1 MNRTHSDAL
10 REQVVIDSPIPQS
23 PSVMNPSAR
32 AEPASPAGPESRKR
46 LLGESGYVPHRQP
59 FVYLTA
65 ALIIGILL
73 QRWIEPPHWIAW
85 SFAVIS
91 CALSMGFVIG
101 NKRQAGVALL
111 LSCAM
116 AGALLSLQD
125 QTISASRLKRL
136 FDAHTITSD
145 LPVELEGV
153 LSTPPEP
160 APQIYYLNV
169 EAERV
174 RIGDRVIDASG
185 FARLMISL
193 VDQQAAGEFNA
204 LGLDYGSRVRVLV
217 RLERARVYHN
227 PGSPDF
233 NEFLERHGYDLKGTI
248 KSPLLVRR
256 IGRVAVNPVLAF
268 LHTTRLRLIKAI
280 DSRFKQPVAGTLKA
294 MLAGNQYF
302 LDQETIE
309 RLRQASTFHTL
320 VISGMHIAL
329 IAWAL
334 VGLGN
339 LWGLRRSSPGRRQV
353 PLVFFSILVLWGYAV
368 MVGLAA
374 PVTRGAAMISVGLIG
389 PMLFRRAASINTV
402 MLAAFAMLALKPS
415 LVADPGFQLSFVAV
429 AGIVT
434 LALPIAGKLR
444 GVGEW
449 RPTARAPHPPS
460 CSAAVRWIAET
471 LFWNQRRF
479 EAEMR
484 VAPVRYRMNKAR
496 AARLA
501 GRFRL
506 QPLLRGI
513 ALLVITSTAIQLTML
528 PLMAMYFN
536 RAAPVGVLLN
546 IVAGLLTGVLMLSG
560 LAAIVAGT
568 ISVWVAAKLGLI
580 VTAAHYLLVN
590 SVVPFIT
597 FPGATFRV
605 AHYEGWQSV
614 VYALYF
620 VPLAMLAVL
629 IDLWRPVDHCL
640 PIDRDVKHVPRRVR
654 WKAKPAGPVRRRVFA
669 LLCFLLLA
677 VSSIAVV
684 RPAPDASTGRLAIHF
699 LDVGQ
704 GDSALVVFPRGAT
717 MLVDGG
723 GELRFNRAESDGEDT
738 ETEFTEG
745 GFSVGEA
752 VASRFIWSLG
762 RTRVDY
768 VLATHADAD
777 HIDGVSDVVRNFHVG
792 QAIVGR
798 VPESNREF
806 KLFFK
811 AVEER
816 SVSLATVNAGDRF
829 EVDGV
834 SVEVLW
840 PPRPSEAPVTSG
852 NNDSVV
858 LRLVYGSIAVLLTG
872 DIEQAAENALIE
884 SGVNLRA
891 EVLKVPHH
899 GSKTSSSGAF
909 INAVQPGYAVISV
922 GERSRFGHPHPSVV
936 NRYEERGVSLFQTG
950 RDGTVT
956 VETDGHTVGV
966 TTFRKKRAP

>member
-1 MNRTHSDAL
+1 MR
-10 REQVVIDSPIPQS
+10 VVI
-23 PSVMNPSAR
+23 A
-32 AEPASPAGPESRKR
+32 
-46 LLGESGYVPHRQP
+46 
-59 FVYLTA
+59 
-65 ALIIGILL
+65 
-73 QRWIEPPHWIAW
+73 
-85 SFAVIS
+85 
-91 CALSMGFVIG
+91 
-101 NKRQAGVALL
+101 NKRAAGVALL

-125 QTISASRLKRL
+125 QTISRSRLKRL
-136 FDAHTITSD
+136 FDVHTITPDS
-145 LPVELEGV
+145 PVELEGV
-153 LSTPPEP
+153 LRTPPEP
-160 APQIYYLNV
+160 APEIYYLNV

-174 RIGDRVIDASG
+174 RVGDQDIDASG
-185 FARLMISL
+185 FARLMISV
-193 VDQQAAGEFNA
+193 VDEHAGRAFDA
-204 LGLDYGSRVRVLV
+204 LDLDYGSRVRVLV
-217 RLERARVYHN
+217 RLERARAYHN

-248 KSPLLVRR
+248 KSPLLIRR
-256 IGRVAVNPVLAF
+256 IGRAAVNPALAF
-268 LHTTRLRLIKAI
+268 LYTSRLRLMKAI

-294 MLAGNQYF
+294 MLAGNQYY

-353 PLVFFSILVLWGYAV
+353 PLVVLSILALWGYAV

-415 LVADPGFQLSFVAV
+415 LVTDPGFQLSFAAV

-449 RPTARAPHPPS
+449 RPTARAPHPPL
-460 CSAAVRWIAET
+460 CSPPVRWIAET
-471 LFWNQRRF
+471 LFWNQQRF
-479 EAEMR
+479 ESEMR
-484 VAPVRYRMNKAR
+484 SAPVRYRMNKAR

-501 GRFRL
+501 GRLRL

-546 IVAGLLTGVLMLSG
+546 IVAGLLTGVLILSG
-560 LAAIVAGT
+560 LAAIVAGS
-568 ISVWVAAKLGLI
+568 ISAWVAAKLGLI

-590 SVVPFIT
+590 SVVPFTT

-620 VPLAMLAVL
+620 VPLVMLAVL
-629 IDLWRPVDHCL
+629 IDRWRPVDHCL
-640 PIDRDVKHVPRRVR
+640 PVDREVNNLPKRAPAN
-654 WKAKPAGPVRRRVFA
+654 AKQAGSVRRRVFA
-669 LLCFLLLA
+669 LLCVLLLV

-684 RPAPDASTGRLAIHF
+684 QPAPGASTGKLTIHF

-704 GDSALVVFPRGAT
+704 GDSAMVVFPNGAT

-723 GELRFNRAESDGEDT
+723 GELRFNKPESTREDT
-738 ETEFTEG
+738 EAEFTEG

-752 VASRFIWSLG
+752 VVSRFIWSLG

-768 VLATHADAD
+768 VLATHAHAD
-777 HIDGVSDVVRNFHVG
+777 HIDGASDVVRNFRVG
-792 QAIVGR
+792 QTIVGR
-798 VPESNREF
+798 VPESDLEF
-806 KLFFK
+806 RRFLRT
-811 AVEER
+811 VEQR
-816 SVSLATVNAGDRF
+816 SVSLSTVNTGDRF

-834 SVEVLW
+834 RVEVLW
-840 PPRPSEAPVTSG
+840 PPRPSQAPVTSG

-909 INAVQPGYAVISV
+909 VDAVQPGYAVISV

-936 NRYEERGVSLFQTG
+936 NRYAGRGVSVFQTG

-956 VETDGHTVGV
+956 VETDGRSLEISR
-966 TTFRKKRAP
+966 FRK

>member
-1 MNRTHSDAL
+1 MKPA
-10 REQVVIDSPIPQS
+10 
-23 PSVMNPSAR
+23 AR
-32 AEPASPAGPESRKR
+32 AEPASGARAESRPR
-46 LLGESGYVPHRQP
+46 LLGESSFLPHRQP

-65 ALIIGILL
+65 ALVSGILL
-73 QRWIEPPHWIAW
+73 QRWIEPADWIAW
-85 SFAVIS
+85 SLAVTS
-91 CALSMGFVIG
+91 FALSIRLVIG
-101 NKRQAGVALL
+101 NKRAAGVSLM
-111 LSCAM
+111 LSCAT

-125 QTISASRLKRL
+125 QTISGSRLKRL
-136 FDAHTITSD
+136 FDAHAITPDS
-145 LPVELEGV
+145 PVELEGV
-153 LSTPPEP
+153 LRTPPEP
-160 APQIYYLNV
+160 APEIYYLNV

-185 FARLMISL
+185 FARLMISV
-193 VDQQAAGEFNA
+193 VDEHASREFSA
-204 LGLDYGSRVRVLV
+204 LDLDYGSRVRVLV
-217 RLERARVYHN
+217 RLERARGYHN

-256 IGRVAVNPVLAF
+256 IGRAAVNPALAF
-268 LHTTRLRLIKAI
+268 LYTLRLRLMKAI
-280 DSRFKQPVAGTLKA
+280 DSRFEQPVAGTLKA

-339 LWGLRRSSPGRRQV
+339 LWGLRRSSPGRRQIL
-353 PLVFFSILVLWGYAV
+353 LVVLSIVVLWGYAV

-415 LVADPGFQLSFVAV
+415 LVADPGFQLSFAAV
-429 AGIVT
+429 AGIVI

-460 CSAAVRWIAET
+460 CAAPVRWIAET
-471 LFWNQRRF
+471 LFWNQRQF

-484 VAPVRYRMNKAR
+484 SAPVRYRMNKAR
-496 AARLA
+496 AARVA
-501 GRFRL
+501 GRWRL

-513 ALLVITSTAIQLTML
+513 ALLVITSSAIQLTML

-536 RAAPVGVLLN
+536 RSAPIGVVLN
-546 IVAGLLTGVLMLSG
+546 IVAGLLTGALMLSA
-560 LAAIVAGT
+560 LAAIAAGA
-568 ISVWVAAKLGLI
+568 ISAWVAAKVSLI

-590 SVVPFIT
+590 SVVPFT
-597 FPGATFRV
+597 SFPGATFRV

-614 VYALYF
+614 VYAFYF

-629 IDLWRPVDHCL
+629 IDCWRPVDHCL
-640 PIDRDVKHVPRRVR
+640 PVDREVKHFPKPARAN
-654 WKAKPAGPVRRRVFA
+654 AKPAGSVQRRVFA

-677 VSSIAVV
+677 VSSIAIVQ
-684 RPAPDASTGRLAIHF
+684 PAPRASTGKLAIHF

-723 GELRFNRAESDGEDT
+723 GELRFNRPETDREAT
-738 ETEFTEG
+738 EAKFTEG

-752 VASRFIWSLG
+752 VVSRFIWSLG

-777 HIDGVSDVVRNFHVG
+777 HIDGASDVVRNFQVG

-798 VPESNREF
+798 VPESDLEF

-811 AVEER
+811 AVEKR
-816 SVSLATVNAGDRF
+816 NVSLATVNAGDRF

-840 PPRPSEAPVTSG
+840 PPRPSQAPVTSG

-872 DIEQAAENALIE
+872 DIELAAENALVK

-899 GSKTSSSGAF
+899 GSKTSSSEAF
-909 INAVQPGYAVISV
+909 IDSVQPGCAVISV

-936 NRYEERGVSLFQTG
+936 NRYVGRGVSVFQTG

-956 VETDGHTVGV
+956 VETDGRTLGV
-966 TTFRKKRAP
+966 TTFRKKRAS